1 MCVTI
6 AANRTLCHWFDDDS
20 LGALH
25 RISYEASRNIVDN
38 GDFAA
43 IDDVAAKYLGSSTWA
58 YGVAESWFRNG
69 PSVVLIKRGDT
80 DWAGTQPVLGSY
92 LQGIQN
98 RGNYIYQT
106 VVFPADGFYRISFY
120 ACSRPGRY
128 ARTSLR
134 ATVTRA
140 GHEEPAVV
148 VEELLL
154 GYSFTKYEATFY
166 MEAGCA
172 TLVIMN
178 DGPPG
183 DRTLL
188 VDAVRIER
196 NVSRAVDSISEVPSV
211 CQCRIL

>member
-1 MCVTI
+1 LQRDAHQLFGPWCAETIREDSSDRDQLSFAFTVARLRLEPRLLDMCVTI

-25 RISYEASRNIVDN
+25 RRISYEASRNIVDN

-58 YGVAESWFRNG
+58 YGVAESWSRNG

-120 ACSRPGRY
+120 ACSRPGRF

-134 ATVTRA
+134 ATVTR
-140 GHEEPAVV
+140 
-148 VEELLL
+148 
-154 GYSFTKYEATFY
+154 
-166 MEAGCA
+166 
-172 TLVIMN
+172 
-178 DGPPG
+178 
-183 DRTLL
+183 
-188 VDAVRIER
+188 
-196 NVSRAVDSISEVPSV
+196 
-211 CQCRIL
+211 